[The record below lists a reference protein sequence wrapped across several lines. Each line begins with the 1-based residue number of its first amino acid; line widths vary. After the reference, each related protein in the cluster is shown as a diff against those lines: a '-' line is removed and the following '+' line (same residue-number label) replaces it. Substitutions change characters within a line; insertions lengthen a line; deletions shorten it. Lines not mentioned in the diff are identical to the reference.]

1 MSIFYGITTLILTVM
16 TISASPATPDE
27 PPVVQE
33 IQEQKQ
39 EMILSASENSSKTR
53 TNRRRII
60 KNKRNAQG
68 PMKWKMRIFCMQ

>member
-1 MSIFYGITTLILTVM
+1 MNYFYGITTLILTVM

-39 EMILSASENSSKTR
+39 EISQQKDC
-53 TNRRRII
+53 I
-60 KNKRNAQG
+60 KKIQARQEQIADELTKIREMLKSPKN
-68 PMKWKMRIFCMQ
+68 